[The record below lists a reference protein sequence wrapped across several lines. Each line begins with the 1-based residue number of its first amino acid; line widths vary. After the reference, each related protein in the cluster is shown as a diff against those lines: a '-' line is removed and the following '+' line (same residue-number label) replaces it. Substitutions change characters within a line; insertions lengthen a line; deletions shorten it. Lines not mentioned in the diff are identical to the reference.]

1 MLPACP
7 FPPIHWVRLALEEDP
22 ASIYVHEN
30 YIKQTYRNR
39 YDILSA
45 NGPISLTIPVE
56 GQKGQKVMT
65 KDIRIAD
72 HQWVKNHLATI
83 RSAYARS
90 AYYEFF
96 ADEILPVFESRYSF
110 LVDFNMASIAW
121 MARYIPQ
128 FRFEISSENRGFL
141 ALSEMEQNQLLVFEP
156 GQNWTQTPSYP
167 QVFAD
172 RFAFQSNL
180 STLDLLMNLGPRAT
194 DYILFTKN
202 REQDN
207 K

>member
-1 MLPACP
+1 M
-7 FPPIHWVRLALEEDP
+7 ALEEVP
-22 ASIYVHEN
+22 ASIYIHEN

-45 NGPISLTIPVE
+45 NGPVSLTIPVE

-72 HQWVKNHLATI
+72 HRWVKNHLAAI

-110 LVDFNMASIAW
+110 LVDFNLASIAW

-128 FRFEISSENRGFL
+128 FQFEISSEMKDFL

-156 GQNWTQTPSYP
+156 AQIWPQTPSYP
-167 QVFAD
+167 QVFSD

-180 STLDLLMNLGPRAT
+180 STLDLLMNLGPRAA

-202 REQDN
+202 REQEN